1 MGRTPDRHDSSDG
14 RRPSI
19 SLAMP
24 MLARLRSRFRSL
36 PASES
41 GMALPTALFAM
52 IASLALASAAIM
64 SSVDVQQGT
73 GRDHDS
79 KEAIAAADA
88 GAGLAMLRLNRFQ
101 NNLSLASPCVGPAGE
116 AQAASG
122 GWCPSTAAEAVG
134 DAVFAYRVSAYNNTG
149 TLKVIAVGTS
159 GTVSRRVEVGFYST
173 NGRNP
178 FADEKLIGQD
188 KIDFIGGVDIR
199 TGIGTNGDVTLNSEN
214 GKSAE
219 LCGDVRH
226 GVGKT
231 APEPDCSGEKI
242 EGEKSLPIVSPPENI
257 AAENSNCRLAV
268 TCNPT
273 TEVDTY
279 TTVKGKKTETGKR
292 TTKEPWD
299 AVHTTINIPNNS
311 RLSMGGRDYYVC
323 GLFVNGELIMNAGS
337 EVRIF
342 VRTPDECKLSS
353 GAIQVEF
360 TANATIVS
368 TGFIPS
374 QGTYTIP
381 GIYVMGESTVKLS
394 GNSGTNEMM
403 LYAPLSNIEMKGDA
417 TYQGM
422 IAGKSLSIRGNAT
435 IESDPNIKEP
445 DISESSLLS
454 RTRYVECTGAAASP
468 PDANC

>member
-1 MGRTPDRHDSSDG
+1 
-14 RRPSI
+14 
-19 SLAMP
+19 
-24 MLARLRSRFRSL
+24 
-36 PASES
+36 
-41 GMALPTALFAM
+41 MALPTALFAM

-73 GRDHDS
+73 ARDHDS

-88 GAGLAMLRLNRFQ
+88 GAGLALLRLNRFQ
-101 NNLSLASPCVGPAGE
+101 GNLSLAHPCVGPAGE
-116 AQAASG
+116 YQTATS
-122 GWCPSTAAEAVG
+122 GWCPSSSTEAVG
-134 DAVFAYRVSAYNNTG
+134 DAVFSYRVSAYSGTG
-149 TLKVIAVGTS
+149 TLNVVSVGAS
-159 GTVSRRVEVGFYST
+159 GTVSRRVEVGLYST

-178 FADEKLIGQD
+178 FANERLIGQD
-188 KIDFIGGVDIR
+188 KIEFIGGVNIR

-214 GKSAE
+214 GKSAVI
-219 LCGDVRH
+219 CGDVRH

-242 EGEKSLPIVSPPENI
+242 EGERNLPIVSPPENI
-257 AAENSNCRLAV
+257 AAENSNCRLSV
-268 TCNPT
+268 TCNPK

-279 TTVKGKKTETGKR
+279 TTIKGKKVETGKR
-292 TTKEPWD
+292 TTKEPWY
-299 AVHTTINIPNNS
+299 AERKTINIPNNS

-342 VRTPDECKLSS
+342 VRTPEECKLSA
-353 GAIQVEF
+353 GATQVEF

-394 GNSGTNEMM
+394 GNSGTNELM

-422 IAGKSLSIRGNAT
+422 IAGKSLSIRGNPT
-435 IESDPNIKEP
+435 IESDSHIKEP

-454 RTRYVECTGAAASP
+454 RTRYVECTGATASP
-468 PDANC
+468 PNANC

>member
-1 MGRTPDRHDSSDG
+1 
-14 RRPSI
+14 
-19 SLAMP
+19 
-24 MLARLRSRFRSL
+24 
-36 PASES
+36 
-41 GMALPTALFAM
+41 MAVPTALFAM

-88 GAGLAMLRLNRFQ
+88 GASLAMLRLNRFQ
-101 NNLSLASPCVGPAGE
+101 NKLSLARPCVGPAGE
-116 AQAASG
+116 AQIATS
-122 GWCPSTAAEAVG
+122 GWCPSTPAETVGGAVY
-134 DAVFAYRVSAYNNTG
+134 AYRISAYNGSG

-188 KIDFIGGVDIR
+188 AINFIGGVNIR
-199 TGIGTNGDVTLNSEN
+199 TDVGTNGDVTLNSEN
-214 GKSAE
+214 GKSAVI
-219 LCGDVRH
+219 CGDIRH
-226 GVGKT
+226 GVGKK
-231 APEPDCSGEKI
+231 APTPDCSKEKT
-242 EGEKSLPIVSPPENI
+242 EGERNLPLVSPPENI

-268 TCNPT
+268 TCSPKT
-273 TEVDTY
+273 QVDTY
-279 TTVKGKKTETGKR
+279 TTIKGKKEETGKR
-292 TTKEPWD
+292 TTKEPWY
-299 AVHTTINIPNNS
+299 AAHKTINIPNNS

-323 GLFVNGELIMNAGS
+323 GVFVNGELIMNAGS

-342 VRTPDECKLSS
+342 VRTPKECELSA
-353 GAIQVEF
+353 GATQVEF

-368 TGFIPS
+368 TGFNPS

-381 GIYVMGESTVKLS
+381 GIYVMGESTVRLL

-403 LYAPLSNIEMKGDA
+403 LYAPLSSIEMRGDA
-417 TYQGM
+417 TYKGM

-435 IESDPNIKEP
+435 IESDPNIREP

-454 RTRYVECTGAAASP
+454 RTRYVECTGASASP

>member
-1 MGRTPDRHDSSDG
+1 
-14 RRPSI
+14 
-19 SLAMP
+19 
-24 MLARLRSRFRSL
+24 
-36 PASES
+36 
-41 GMALPTALFAM
+41 MALPTALFAM

-88 GAGLAMLRLNRFQ
+88 GASLAMLRLNRFQ
-101 NNLSLASPCVGPAGE
+101 DNLSFANPCAGPAGE
-116 AQAASG
+116 AQAVSG
-122 GWCPSTAAEAVG
+122 GWCPSTAAETVGNAVY
-134 DAVFAYRVSAYNNTG
+134 AYRISAYNGTG

-159 GTVSRRVEVGFYST
+159 GTVSRRVEVGFYSN

-188 KIDFIGGVDIR
+188 DIKLIGGVNIR
-199 TGIGTNGDVTLNSEN
+199 TDVGTNGDVTLNSEN
-214 GKSAE
+214 GKSSVI
-219 LCGDVRH
+219 CGDIRH
-226 GVGKT
+226 GVGKK
-231 APEPDCSGEKI
+231 APTPDCSKEKT
-242 EGEKSLPIVSPPENI
+242 EGERSLPLVSPPENI

-268 TCNPT
+268 TCSPKT
-273 TEVDTY
+273 QVDTY
-279 TTVKGKKTETGKR
+279 TKITGKKETAGTR
-292 TTKEPWD
+292 TSTQPWD
-299 AVHTTINIPNNS
+299 AGHTTINIPNNS

-337 EVRIF
+337 ELRIF
-342 VRTPDECKLSS
+342 VRTPEECKLSS
-353 GAIQVEF
+353 GATQVEF
-360 TANATIVS
+360 TANASIVS
-368 TGFIPS
+368 TGYNPS

-417 TYQGM
+417 TYKGM
-422 IAGKSLSIRGNAT
+422 IAGKSISIRGNAT

-454 RTRYVECTGAAASP
+454 RTRYVECTGASASP